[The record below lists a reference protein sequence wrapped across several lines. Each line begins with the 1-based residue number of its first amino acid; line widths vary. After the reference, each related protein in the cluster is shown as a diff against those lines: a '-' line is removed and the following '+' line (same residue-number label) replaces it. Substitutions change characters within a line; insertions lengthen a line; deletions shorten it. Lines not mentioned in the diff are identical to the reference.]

1 MGDARRVV
9 LLTAIHLGY
18 RFLSLS
24 RKVILYLLYEITPRL
39 KKKSTS
45 LLRQD
50 VYNGC
55 QNAQVNFPTSR
66 EITNLITRKH
76 IVLFSLLIVP

>member
-39 KKKSTS
+39 KKKKHGSSAPGCVQWLPKCTSEFPYVTRNNEFDHTKTYST
-45 LLRQD
+45 
-50 VYNGC
+50 V
-55 QNAQVNFPTSR
+55 
-66 EITNLITRKH
+66 
-76 IVLFSLLIVP
+76 